1 MPAGCLHGDDGHC
14 GVSVLHAD
22 VVKVACNN
30 DHCRISGLM
39 HRACFESWE
48 TAVLNYLRSCGRARS
63 WSERQR
69 QQNLWTKKG
78 YDLAFKACGC
88 VCGRGHLRKDL
99 DWVPSKKMLNG
110 GAEHGDGEGRKKNRN
125 NSNRKAIVGGSSAI
139 ISSSSSPS
147 THCKMNNNNHLL
159 NGLRYRANSLS
170 STGSGSSGSSSPPE
184 LTASAIGTSVFFK
197 RRANNSSSSS
207 SSPPDQRERHGSG
220 NCGLFAH
227 RADFS
232 SFNAL
237 PRHKLNSYHIKMED
251 EGSYGN
257 DDIRCFILSNLA
269 TARMPRAFCL
279 ICQTAMVIY
288 DRYPLIDGTFFLSPK
303 QYSKSCI
310 PVTVEGRQQHL
321 SAVCMSCLEGWTCSL
336 QCRSCRT
343 PWDGSSL
350 ILGTMYSYD
359 VFAALP
365 CCPDRLRCNQC
376 SGLVVNPDHRYPFF
390 SQYSRDL
397 PCPHCSTNQHHF
409 VKSLPTVFQLF
420 RTPPNSPQQAT

>member
-1 MPAGCLHGDDGHC
+1 MAPTTMGDCCMPAGCLAAQEPM
-14 GVSVLHAD
+14 VIYD

-30 DHCRISGLM
+30 EHCNISGLM
-39 HRACFESWE
+39 HRSCFESWE
-48 TAVLNYLRSCGRARS
+48 TAVLVYLRSCGRARS

-99 DWVPSKKMLNG
+99 DWIAPKRT
-110 GAEHGDGEGRKKNRN
+110 EHLTEGEGRKKNRN
-125 NSNRKAIVGGSSAI
+125 NLKKSLTNSGCPSTSA
-139 ISSSSSPS
+139 SSPAS
-147 THCKMNNNNHLL
+147 AACKVNNNSTAAHLL

-170 STGSGSSGSSSPPE
+170 STGSASSGSSSPPE
-184 LTASAIGTSVFFK
+184 LVQSSASIGTSLFFK
-197 RRANNSSSSS
+197 RRANSNINGL
-207 SSPPDQRERHGSG
+207 DAERERHGSG

-279 ICQTAMVIY
+279 MCQNAMIIY

-336 QCRSCRT
+336 RCRSCRT

-359 VFAALP
+359 VFAAVP

-397 PCPHCSTNQHHF
+397 ACPHCSTNQHHF
-409 VKSLPTVFQLF
+409 IKSLPSVFQLF
-420 RTPPNSPQQAT
+420 RSPPHSPH